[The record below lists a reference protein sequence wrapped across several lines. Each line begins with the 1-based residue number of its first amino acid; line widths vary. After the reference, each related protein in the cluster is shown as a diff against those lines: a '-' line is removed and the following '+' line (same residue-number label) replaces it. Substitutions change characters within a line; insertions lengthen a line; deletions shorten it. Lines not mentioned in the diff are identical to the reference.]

1 MIIWLN
7 GAFSA
12 GKTTIAEILNEK
24 IPNSYLYDPEEIG
37 DFFRHNLP
45 KSIQKDDFQ
54 EYDEWRDWNV
64 HILKKLNDEYEGHI
78 IAPMTLYKKEAF
90 EQIIGRL
97 RKENVE
103 IRHFILEVDR
113 DQVLK
118 RLSNRSE
125 GLQEWGAN
133 RLNDINECF
142 EKLPYEERIK
152 NYGRTPVETAD
163 EIIERLNLD

>member
-7 GAFSA
+7 GAFGA
-12 GKTTIAEILNEK
+12 GKTTIAEILNKK

-54 EYDEWRDWNV
+54 KYEEWRAWNF
-64 HILKKLNDEYEGHI
+64 HILKKLNDEYEGHVI
-78 IAPMTLYKKEAF
+78 VPMTLYKKASF

-97 RKENVE
+97 RKENID

-113 DQVLK
+113 DQILK
-118 RLSNRSE
+118 RLSSRSE

-133 RLNDINECF
+133 RLDDINRCF
-142 EKLPYEERIK
+142 EKMTHEERIK
-152 NYGRTPVETAD
+152 NDGRKPIETAD